1 MESMPI
7 SDCFVPFL
15 RKPEFLQN
23 KGRYHKMVLG
33 QYKGEAKLPPDQNFK
48 T

>member
-23 KGRYHKMVLG
+23 RGRYHKMVLG
-33 QYKGEAKLPPDQNFK
+33 QYKGEAKLPPAQI
-48 T
+48 